1 MTQREKFSI
10 WGREPDTKKGCY
22 EFYQDKKKTWP
33 LNYVLNKEE
42 TKHVIDFMSN
52 YYRTPLEGKAHMVQG
67 AFHSV
72 KDKIIEIKV
81 TYHEIYGSSSST
93 RLEFWTKKPTY
104 KDAPTI
110 GWRNGKMALKDE
122 NGNDYTMKCIDDPGK
137 MYAFSVARCICFKGN
152 GMVNESDPPKV
163 AVKKALRHAIVED
176 KIDWKTSQGYRP
188 GIDPRQDAHHVDG
201 KEFNTIYLKFLGV
214 IKMSEEELINI
225 IYPEHGNFETNH
237 VIYSDDGT
245 GWRFKNTEEGNKLR
259 NSFSTFHER
268 NREYEL
274 VDPIHHLNITSEE
287 IKFNTSIKKEV
298 QELIK

>member
-1 MTQREKFSI
+1 
-10 WGREPDTKKGCY
+10 
-22 EFYQDKKKTWP
+22 
-33 LNYVLNKEE
+33 
-42 TKHVIDFMSN
+42 
-52 YYRTPLEGKAHMVQG
+52 
-67 AFHSV
+67 
-72 KDKIIEIKV
+72 
-81 TYHEIYGSSSST
+81 
-93 RLEFWTKKPTY
+93 
-104 KDAPTI
+104 
-110 GWRNGKMALKDE
+110 
-122 NGNDYTMKCIDDPGK
+122 MKSIDDPGK

-152 GMVNESDPPKV
+152 GMVNESAPPKV
-163 AVKKALRHAIVED
+163 AVKEALRHSIVED
-176 KIDWKTSQGYRP
+176 KIDWKKSQGYRP
-188 GIDPRQDAHHVDG
+188 GIDPRQDAHHIDG